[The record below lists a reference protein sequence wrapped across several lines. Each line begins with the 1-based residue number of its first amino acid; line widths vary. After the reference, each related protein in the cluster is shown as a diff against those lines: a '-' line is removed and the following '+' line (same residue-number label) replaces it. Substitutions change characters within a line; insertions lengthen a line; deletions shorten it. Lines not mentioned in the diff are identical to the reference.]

1 MADDVRPDVVVHLCH
16 NSMPD
21 QSHLPRQWHQ
31 DGAHVVVQELPC
43 SGKTDAQYLM
53 NAFEGGVRG
62 VCVVTCPKGQC
73 RLAQG
78 NYRASIRVQTIQR
91 LLVEM
96 GIEAERAELVQP
108 SIDDKA
114 EDIQARV
121 REAVTRICAL
131 GVSPVEVGA

>member
-1 MADDVRPDVVVHLCH
+1 MSVDARPDVAVHLCR
-16 NSMPD
+16 NSMPE
-21 QSHLPRQWHQ
+21 QHRLPRQWHQ

-53 NAFEGGVRG
+53 NALESGVRG
-62 VCVVTCPKGQC
+62 VCVVACPKGQC

-78 NYRASIRVQTIQR
+78 NYRASIRIRMIQR

-96 GIEAERAELVQP
+96 GVEAERIELVQP
-108 SIDDKA
+108 SQEDGADDI
-114 EDIQARV
+114 EARV
-121 REAVTRICAL
+121 REAVARICAL